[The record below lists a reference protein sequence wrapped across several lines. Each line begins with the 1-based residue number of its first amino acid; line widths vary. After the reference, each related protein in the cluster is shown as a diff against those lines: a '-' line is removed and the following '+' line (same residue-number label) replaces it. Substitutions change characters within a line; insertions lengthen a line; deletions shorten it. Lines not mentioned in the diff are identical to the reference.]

1 MNLSLFNQQPVL
13 DEPSVLWIFDLFH
26 WGLQQFNADVF
37 FHETRLVI
45 PSNENFPG
53 SADSPHGKAELIFD
67 RVRHYAS
74 VSHWP
79 CKLVP
84 PESFNPGLSQQL
96 ILHGSVRHTPDT
108 VKTPETG
115 APVLISYEPIQIR
128 TPEILI
134 ANFAHILAHYMGSRA
149 TEAPPGGTENW
160 PQATEILAVFMG
172 FGLMFANT
180 AFNLRGG
187 GCGSCRGPVPERSN
201 YLSQFDITY
210 ALALFCVLK
219 EIPNNAVLPHLKKT
233 LRGYFKKAVMDIR
246 KREQELARLQ
256 H

>member
-1 MNLSLFNQQPVL
+1 MNLSLFNRQSVL
-13 DEPSVLWIFDLFH
+13 DEPSILWIFDLFG
-26 WGLQQFNADVF
+26 WGLQQFNGEVF
-37 FHETRLVI
+37 FHETRLVT
-45 PSNENFPG
+45 PSNDNFPG
-53 SADSPHGKAELIFD
+53 SADTVHGKAELIFD
-67 RVRHYAS
+67 RVRYFAG

-84 PESFNPGLSQQL
+84 PEDFNPGLSQRLLLQ
-96 ILHGSVRHTPDT
+96 GPVRRRPDT
-108 VKTPETG
+108 VEPTEVG
-115 APVLISYEPIQIR
+115 APVLISYEPVQLR

-149 TEAPPGGTENW
+149 TVEPPGGTENW

-187 GCGSCRGPVPERSN
+187 GCCRGPVTERSN
-201 YLSQFDITY
+201 YLSEFDVTY

-219 EIPNNAVLPHLKKT
+219 EIPNNAVLPYLKKT
-233 LRGYFKKAVMDIR
+233 LRSYFKKAVKDVKGR
-246 KREQELARLQ
+246 AEELAMLQRL
-256 H
+256 